1 MTKRRKEFD
10 KAVDKNK
17 SYSIDEAVKIL
28 KQAVKPKFDETV
40 EISVRLGIDAKQSD
54 QNVRGTVS
62 LPHGTGKTKKVVV
75 IARGEKVKEAE
86 TAGADFVGCEDLID
100 KISKGWLDFD
110 IVAATP
116 DVMKDLAK
124 LGKVLGPRGLMPNP
138 KSGTVTFEIAK
149 TVKEIK
155 AGRLEF
161 KNDPQGIVHSGI
173 GKISFDEAK
182 LAENAKAYIAA
193 IKTYKPATSKGQFI
207 QSVFLSST
215 MGPGI
220 KIKLDTVQ

>member
-1 MTKRRKEFD
+1 MTKRKKEFD

-28 KQAVKPKFDETV
+28 KQAIKPKFDETV

-100 KISKGWLDFD
+100 KISKG
-110 IVAATP
+110 
-116 DVMKDLAK
+116 
-124 LGKVLGPRGLMPNP
+124 G
-138 KSGTVTFEIAK
+138 
-149 TVKEIK
+149 
-155 AGRLEF
+155 
-161 KNDPQGIVHSGI
+161 
-173 GKISFDEAK
+173 
-182 LAENAKAYIAA
+182 
-193 IKTYKPATSKGQFI
+193 
-207 QSVFLSST
+207 
-215 MGPGI
+215 
-220 KIKLDTVQ
+220 